1 MLTLFLVSWGTSIL
15 FSIVA
20 APIYMPINSVRGFPF
35 LGKKAFSFLF
45 FFPFWAVLHSLWDL
59 SSTTRD

>member
-20 APIYMPINSVRGFPF
+20 APIYMPINSVEGFLF
-35 LGKKAFSFLF
+35 LGKEAFSFLF
-45 FFPFWAVLHSLWDL
+45 FFSFLGCAAQLMGS
-59 SSTTRD
+59 